1 MHTPRLSSAVLFRI
15 LTLVFAGAFA
25 PVLVGCS
32 SHAAPRF
39 EVLGVAE
46 RERTAEAVVL
56 DFTIGAT
63 NRNED
68 PLPLDRASYALAL
81 DGQRVFEGQRLA
93 RITIPQFGEQRL
105 VLPVVVPT
113 AMVPASR
120 FDTGGDIRY
129 VLSGEIEYQ
138 TPGRLAEFLFDINLR
153 RPSTGL
159 NLRGVLE
166 LPGSG
171 G

>member
-1 MHTPRLSSAVLFRI
+1 MDRTRFFPSGIGILGLVL
-15 LTLVFAGAFA
+15 LALCA
-25 PVLVGCS
+25 PALVGCS

-39 EVLGVAE
+39 EVLGVSE

-68 PLPLDRASYALAL
+68 PLPLDRATYELSL
-81 DGQRVFEGQRLA
+81 DGQRVFTGQRLA
-93 RITIPQFGEQRL
+93 RVTIPQFGEQRL
-105 VLPVVVPT
+105 VLPVVVP
-113 AMVPASR
+113 AALISPER
-120 FDTGGDIRY
+120 FDAGGDLRY
-129 VLSGEIEYQ
+129 VLSGEIEYE

-153 RPSTGL
+153 RPSTAI

-166 LPGSG
+166 LPASG

>member
-1 MHTPRLSSAVLFRI
+1 MDRTRTYTSGVGFLGLVLLALCTPA
-15 LTLVFAGAFA
+15 
-25 PVLVGCS
+25 LVGCS

-39 EVLGVAE
+39 EVLGVSE
-46 RERTAEAVVL
+46 RERTPEAVVL

-68 PLPLDRASYALAL
+68 PLPLDRATYALSL
-81 DGQRVFEGQRLA
+81 DGQRVFSGQRLA
-93 RITIPQFGEQRL
+93 RVTVPQFGEQRL
-105 VLPVVVPT
+105 VLPVVVP
-113 AMVPASR
+113 AQMVSPER
-120 FDTGGDIRY
+120 FDAGGDIRY

-159 NLRGVLE
+159 DLRGVLE
-166 LPGSG
+166 LPGAG
-171 G
+171 GS